1 MLTLNECR
9 KLVDP
14 KKEKYTDKELEVMV
28 SFLSKLMATMV
39 VSGIN
44 YYELHLSEIIGATLI
59 FWSCV
64 FLLADLMGLEGV
76 ENGAGRGVLQ
86 PINHPHESK

>member
-39 VSGIN
+39 ENIN
-44 YYELHLSEIIGATLI
+44 KESYEE
-59 FWSCV
+59 SCI
-64 FLLADLMGLEGV
+64 DGQGV
-76 ENGAGRGVLQ
+76 
-86 PINHPHESK
+86 K